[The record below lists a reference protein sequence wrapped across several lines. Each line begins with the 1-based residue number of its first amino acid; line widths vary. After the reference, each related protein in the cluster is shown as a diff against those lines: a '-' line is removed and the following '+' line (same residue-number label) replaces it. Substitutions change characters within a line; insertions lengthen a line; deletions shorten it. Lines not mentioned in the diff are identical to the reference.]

1 MTRNG
6 RAGVSTLFLPGE
18 HQPHLRRSGAFTTQI
33 RAHQLPTNASWAI
46 GQPKQNTCPVREHR
60 ETWANID
67 PGGTRTN
74 ANWSRSHVPVVFEN
88 LTVEL
93 LRRARRLEGL
103 EENSTL
109 QRITSNLERRRG
121 DSNEVLPFSAIFV
134 DIPDAICAT
143 ESKTRRIL
151 CSWRAARAGLSRR
164 SAFVQSTHRAVPETG
179 SRRTT
184 ISTAFGSAGT
194 DGLRW
199 SCAAQRVAFLC
210 CCTRRSDTPTH
221 SRTPPDWFGYRAP
234 NASCACEGAAGGFAM
249 SAYVFCL
256 WPDI

>member
-6 RAGVSTLFLPGE
+6 RAGVSTLFLRGE
-18 HQPHLRRSGAFTTQI
+18 HLPHLRRSGVFTTQI

-60 ETWANID
+60 ETWANLD

-74 ANWSRSHVPVVFEN
+74 ANWSRGHVPVVCEN
-88 LTVEL
+88 QTVEL

-164 SAFVQSTHRAVPETG
+164 SAFVQSTLRAVPETG
-179 SRRTT
+179 S
-184 ISTAFGSAGT
+184 SGSRHA
-194 DGLRW
+194 L
-199 SCAAQRVAFLC
+199 
-210 CCTRRSDTPTH
+210 
-221 SRTPPDWFGYRAP
+221 DWH
-234 NASCACEGAAGGFAM
+234 
-249 SAYVFCL
+249 
-256 WPDI
+256 

>member
-6 RAGVSTLFLPGE
+6 RAGVSTLFLSGE

-33 RAHQLPTNASWAI
+33 RAHQLRTNASWAI
-46 GQPKQNTCPVREHR
+46 GQPKQNTCPVKEHR
-60 ETWANID
+60 ETWANLD

-88 LTVEL
+88 QTVEL

-151 CSWRAARAGLSRR
+151 CSWRAARGPLSTVGICAKHPSGR
-164 SAFVQSTHRAVPETG
+164 SGNGVSKNDHPRFNQDPRPG
-179 SRRTT
+179 
-184 ISTAFGSAGT
+184 
-194 DGLRW
+194 
-199 SCAAQRVAFLC
+199 
-210 CCTRRSDTPTH
+210 
-221 SRTPPDWFGYRAP
+221 
-234 NASCACEGAAGGFAM
+234 
-249 SAYVFCL
+249 
-256 WPDI
+256 